1 MQTVIETNLN
11 IGKLR
16 RGKVRDC
23 YELDDY
29 LLLVVTDRISAF
41 DVVMPS
47 GIPYKGRV
55 LNGLSSFWFEKTGH
69 LAENHVVTTDVGRI
83 AEMFPE
89 LAGEEKLLDGRTTLG
104 RKAQPV
110 PVECVVRGF
119 LAGSAYVEYIQQGT
133 VSEVPLP
140 AGMARN
146 QKFDTPL
153 FTPATKAETGHDE
166 NISIGKMKEMIGDVL
181 ARRIIEVSLSLYNFA
196 CEVAAQRGIL
206 IADTK
211 FEFGMIGDR
220 LVLIDEM
227 FTPDSSRF
235 WLAENYQP
243 GTHQEGFDKQPLRD
257 WLQKLTDQGKWDKS
271 PPAPELPPEIIG
283 YMSELYRRAYRM
295 ITGREITLN

>member
-1 MQTVIETNLN
+1 MQTIRETDLN

-23 YELDDY
+23 YDLEDY

-55 LNGLSSFWFEKTGH
+55 LNGLSEFWFEKTAH
-69 LAENHVVTTDVGRI
+69 LVKNHVETTDVRRI
-83 AEMFPE
+83 VELYPE
-89 LAGEEKLLDGRTTLG
+89 LAGREEVLEGRSTLG
-104 RKAQPV
+104 RKAEPI

-119 LAGSAYVEYIQQGT
+119 LAGSAWAEYSEQGT
-133 VSEVPLP
+133 VAEVAMP
-140 AGMARN
+140 AGMLRN
-146 QKFDTPL
+146 QKFDSPL
-153 FTPATKAETGHDE
+153 FTPAIKAETGHDE
-166 NISIGKMKEMIGDVL
+166 NISIEKMKEIIGDEL
-181 ARRIIEVSLSLYNFA
+181 SRRIIEVSFSLYEFA
-196 CEVAAQRGIL
+196 CAVAAKRGIL

-211 FEFGMIGDR
+211 FEFGMIGED

-235 WLAENYQP
+235 WLAESYEP

-257 WLQKLTDQGKWDKS
+257 WLQKLTDEGKWDKT
-271 PPAPELPPEIIG
+271 PPAPELPPEIVG
-283 YMSELYRRAYRM
+283 YMSELYCRAYRM
-295 ITGREITLN
+295 ITGREITSN

>member
-140 AGMARN
+140 AGMERN

-166 NISIGKMKEMIGDVL
+166 NISIEKMKEIIGDVL

-271 PPAPELPPEIIG
+271 PPAPELPPEIISH
-283 YMSELYRRAYRM
+283 MSELYRRAYRM